1 MEKLEID
8 KRNKEIIFNII
19 LPNKKKGIN
28 IIICLCYNILN
39 IVIIIIVMG
48 NIHMEYLNE
57 ENYLKHKE

>member
-39 IVIIIIVMG
+39 IVNNYYCYG
-48 NIHMEYLNE
+48 EYS
-57 ENYLKHKE
+57 YGIFK

>member
-19 LPNKKKGIN
+19 LPNKKKVIN

-39 IVIIIIVMG
+39 IVNNYYCYG
-48 NIHMEYLNE
+48 EYSYGIFKWAKL
-57 ENYLKHKE
+57 LKA